1 MIPPTL
7 LLRDSAALAVLAP
20 VVGSA
25 WGLSTAAALAAG
37 AAAGWFNFALWAI
50 AAHSVL
56 GGTPI
61 RAFIPVKLFAA
72 IGLVA
77 LLGHFFPGVP
87 ALVGFGLPLLAILG
101 RALFAQPTLSR
112 AG

>member
-1 MIPPTL
+1 
-7 LLRDSAALAVLAP
+7 
-20 VVGSA
+20 
-25 WGLSTAAALAAG
+25 
-37 AAAGWFNFALWAI
+37 
-50 AAHSVL
+50 
-56 GGTPI
+56 
-61 RAFIPVKLFAA
+61 LFAA